1 MDNVIEHTL
10 GTPADDAQPVGD
22 AAQNQSVE
30 AAKIA
35 GYPVWKLEGVNEDN
49 VDAIKDTGLW
59 VHYTKFGMDGWG
71 IVTRD
76 EARQAVMVDLASHG
90 ITATPWEE
98 LPYRTSARLIL
109 LLGLTFAL
117 VMVAV
122 QQPIIGGMM
131 MVGTFVLN
139 AIIYKSEGQIE
150 RGQFVE
156 DTSKKPILKR
166 ANETE

>member
-1 MDNVIEHTL
+1 MNNVNEHTL

-22 AAQNQSVE
+22 AAL
-30 AAKIA
+30 KISLSK
-35 GYPVWKLEGVNEDN
+35 PRRSP
-49 VDAIKDTGLW
+49 AILFGSLKALMRIALMPSRITGLW
-59 VHYTKFGMDGWG
+59 VHYTKFGIDDWG

-109 LLGLTFAL
+109 MLGLTFAL

-156 DTSKKPILKR
+156 DTS
-166 ANETE
+166 